1 MEATIYEPIIM
12 LMPFSWNVI
21 RIRKLFVCLNA
32 GCFYLFGK
40 LIVLWISRFLLK
52 QSSMSL
58 YSCDPYCV
66 LTSSE
71 EGYVSLFNCWL
82 ILFVSKLFLTWN
94 SKFFWKQT
102 NIILQWDWCLLCDSG
117 IKLVK
122 FVFVSKLSLSLYLN
136 CCWPGLQSFCG
147 RNHLWAHNH
156 VEPSMSPLLRT
167 GVTEI
172 GKFQFA
178 WGLFLLLTWKTAAD
192 TNFQGFRVKNYL
204 WTYNHVDACCLMT
217 SSEEKY
223 FFLS

>member
-1 MEATIYEPIIM
+1 MRNYCTWTKYGSFCFLEHYWKTAAEINFKIFVEVTIYEPIIM

-94 SKFFWKQT
+94 SKFLWKQT
-102 NIILQWDWCLLCDSG
+102 YIILQWDWCLLCDSG

-122 FVFVSKLSLSLYLN
+122 FVFVSKLSLSL
-136 CCWPGLQSFCG
+136 F
-147 RNHLWAHNH
+147 
-156 VEPSMSPLLRT
+156 
-167 GVTEI
+167 
-172 GKFQFA
+172 K
-178 WGLFLLLTWKTAAD
+178 LLLTWIAK
-192 TNFQGFRVKNYL
+192 FL
-204 WTYNHVDACCLMT
+204 WK
-217 SSEEKY
+217 E
-223 FFLS
+223 LSMSP

>member
-1 MEATIYEPIIM
+1 MRNYCTWTKYGSFCFLEHYWKTAAEINFKIFVEATIYEPIIM

-71 EGYVSLFNCWL
+71 EKYVSLFNCWL

-94 SKFFWKQT
+94 SKFLWKQT
-102 NIILQWDWCLLCDSG
+102 YMILQWGWCLLCDGS

-122 FVFVSKLSLSLYLN
+122 FVFVSKLTLSLFKLLLT
-136 CCWPGLQSFCG
+136 WIAKF
-147 RNHLWAHNH
+147 LWK
-156 VEPSMSPLLRT
+156 EPSMSP
-167 GVTEI
+167 
-172 GKFQFA
+172 
-178 WGLFLLLTWKTAAD
+178 
-192 TNFQGFRVKNYL
+192 
-204 WTYNHVDACCLMT
+204 
-217 SSEEKY
+217 
-223 FFLS
+223 

>member
-1 MEATIYEPIIM
+1 M
-12 LMPFSWNVI
+12 
-21 RIRKLFVCLNA
+21 
-32 GCFYLFGK
+32 
-40 LIVLWISRFLLK
+40 
-52 QSSMSL
+52 
-58 YSCDPYCV
+58 DPYCV

-71 EGYVSLFNCWL
+71 EGYVSLFKCWL

-94 SKFFWKQT
+94 SKFLWKQT

-172 GKFQFA
+172 GKFQ
-178 WGLFLLLTWKTAAD
+178 LLEA
-192 TNFQGFRVKNYL
+192 
-204 WTYNHVDACCLMT
+204 
-217 SSEEKY
+217 Y
-223 FFLS
+223 FFCLLQKLLRTQTFKVFV